1 MCRYVI
7 RNDPYIPTY
16 TWHDLPQKEWST
28 ESKSRHTQYLHRSL
42 SDVGIRFIRVSFMI
56 YELSK

>member
-42 SDVGIRFIRVSFMI
+42 SDVSDLLGQVLWFMN
-56 YELSK
+56 